1 MSPGDLVI
9 ISDVGLIYS
18 DAHNSL
24 GSSAEIGMVIERE
37 DMSTARAWRVLVN
50 GEGLT
55 FFEEDLTKMESKD
68 ENK

>member
-18 DAHNSL
+18 DIYSPS
-24 GSSAEIGMVIERE
+24 GSSVEVGMVIERE

-50 GEGLT
+50 GEGMT